1 MTDTV
6 KIILS
11 FVASFAVAFLTT
23 PLAKRFAT
31 KIGAIDVPKDK
42 RRVHKKPTPL
52 VGGLA
57 IFLGFLAA
65 TLSFGKIDIEFV
77 GMLAGALIM
86 VVLGIFDDKY
96 NLPAKFKFVIQIV
109 AASIPV
115 ILGVRIE
122 RIIFPFAEYTG
133 ITGIE
138 FGWLSYPITILW
150 IVGLTN
156 AVNLIDGLDGL
167 AAGVSAIASFSVF
180 CVALMQ
186 GEIGIAILTAAL
198 VGSCFGF
205 LPYNFNPASIFMGDT
220 GSTFL
225 GYVMAVISVMG
236 LFKIHAIISF
246 AVPFIAFGI
255 PIFDTSFAI
264 FRRIKE
270 HRPIMSP
277 DRGHLHHRLIDSGLT
292 QKQAVLVIYAICI
305 VLGIVAVMSFKSKI
319 WALAI
324 AMLGVLG
331 ALVFRY
337 WGRVGKDGENVNR
350 EKEESDSEKEN
361 TEK

>member
-1 MTDTV
+1 MTEVV
-6 KIILS
+6 KIILA
-11 FVASFAVAFLTT
+11 FVLSFALAFATT
-23 PLAKRFAT
+23 PLAKKLAF
-31 KIGAIDVPKDK
+31 KIGAIDVPKDT

-52 VGGLA
+52 IGGLA
-57 IFLGFLAA
+57 IFAGFCIT
-65 TLSFGKIDIEFV
+65 TLFLYETDIEFI
-77 GMLAGALIM
+77 GMMIGAIIM

-96 NLPAKFKFVIQIV
+96 GLPAKFKFIVQIV
-109 AASIPV
+109 AAAIPV
-115 ILGVRIE
+115 CSGIRIE
-122 RIIFPFAEYTG
+122 RIILPFLESNG
-133 ITGIE
+133 FE
-138 FGWLSYPITILW
+138 FGWLSYPITIFW

-180 CVALMQ
+180 CVALIQ
-186 GEIGIAILTAAL
+186 GEFGIAILTAAL

-225 GYVMAVISVMG
+225 GFVMAVISVSG

-264 FRRIKE
+264 LRRIKE
-270 HRPIMSP
+270 HRSIMSP
-277 DRGHLHHRLIDSGLT
+277 DRGHLHHRLMDRGFS
-292 QKQAVLVIYAICI
+292 QKQVVLIIYTICI
-305 VLGIVAVMSFKSKI
+305 LLGAIAVVCFKSKP

-324 AMLGVLG
+324 ACIGVLG
-331 ALVFRY
+331 ALVVRH
-337 WGRVGKDGENVNR
+337 WGRVGK
-350 EKEESDSEKEN
+350 KEEKSDN
-361 TEK
+361 N